1 MKVITA
7 FVLLAI
13 IPITSNSEGF
23 NFVRYDDDAGAFSI
37 SLPSGY
43 TLSRGGDYPRYF
55 SWTDDYM
62 GLAFVSVNWADVA
75 NLTADEVKQAYENL
89 LGVESDLGARKTIIP
104 DDLLV
109 VYGADDG
116 LRGQYDVAG
125 ENEEMRYRVSFFK
138 RRDRVYTFI
147 IATPVAL
154 EEGILDV
161 VDTIQNSVILQG
173 REDP

>member
-37 SLPSGY
+37 SLPSSY
-43 TLSRGGDYPRYF
+43 TLSRAGDYPRYF

-62 GLAFVSVNWADVA
+62 GLAFVSVNWADGA

-89 LGVESDLGARKTIIP
+89 LGVDSDLGARKTIIP
-104 DDLLV
+104 DDLLA

-116 LRGQYDVAG
+116 LRGRYAVAG
-125 ENEEMRYRVSFFK
+125 ADEEMCYRVSFFK

-147 IATPVAL
+147 IAMPVAL

-173 REDP
+173 REGP